1 VVDVERVAVSAE
13 TMGRPPHV
21 RRQFRFQSA
30 AMSHPGA
37 VRTNN
42 EDFVFAGQ
50 NLIAVA
56 DGVGG
61 NVYGE
66 VASEVVVAAISY
78 LEDRIYLKDPDS
90 ELNEAANYANYR
102 LARAIDED
110 RGRAGM
116 ATTLTALRLDG
127 TSLLILHV
135 GDSRAYALRGDQWRR
150 LTRDDSLV
158 QGLVDSGA
166 ITEAEALRHPARS
179 VVLQALNG
187 GPVDPHVTVEDVRA
201 GDRYLVCSD
210 GLTDYV
216 DESVIGDLLRH
227 HADREAGCA
236 ALIDAALAAG
246 APDNVSC
253 VVADVEPLEVAAA
266 AN

>member
-1 VVDVERVAVSAE
+1 
-13 TMGRPPHV
+13 V
-21 RRQFRFQSA
+21 RS
-30 AMSHPGA
+30 
-37 VRTNN
+37 NN

-61 NVYGE
+61 NVCGE
-66 VASEVVVAAISY
+66 IASEIVVAAISY
-78 LEDRIYLKDPDS
+78 LEDRIYMKDPDA
-90 ELNEAANYANYR
+90 ELTDATRYANYR

-110 RGRAGM
+110 SGRTGM

-127 TSLLILHV
+127 SSLVVLHV
-135 GDSRAYALRGDQWRR
+135 GDSRAYAVGPDRLER
-150 LTRDDSLV
+150 LTRDDSLI
-158 QGLVDSGA
+158 QGLLDAGA
-166 ITEAEALRHPARS
+166 ITAVEARRHPARS

-187 GPVDPHVTVEDVRA
+187 GPVSPRITVSDVQA

-216 DESVIGDLLRH
+216 PETVIGGLLDH
-227 HADREAGCA
+227 HADLEACCTALVGA
-236 ALIDAALAAG
+236 ALEVG

-253 VVADVEPLEVAAA
+253 VVADVERLAFAASG
-266 AN
+266 

>member
-1 VVDVERVAVSAE
+1 MERVLVPARSL
-13 TMGRPPHV
+13 GPLPHA
-21 RRQFRFQSA
+21 RRLFQFRSA
-30 AMSHPGA
+30 GISHVGG
-37 VRTNN
+37 VRQNN

-78 LEDRIYLKDPDS
+78 LEDRVYVKDPGDEMS
-90 ELNEAANYANYR
+90 EAASYANGR
-102 LARAIDED
+102 LARAIDD
-110 RGRAGM
+110 DHGLFGM
-116 ATTLTALRLDG
+116 ASTLTALRLDG
-127 TSLLILHV
+127 SSLTVLHV
-135 GDSRAYALRGDQWRR
+135 GDSRAYLLRDRAFSR

-158 QGLVDSGA
+158 QGLLDLGEITDS
-166 ITEAEALRHPARS
+166 EAMRHPARS
-179 VVLQALNG
+179 VVSQALDG
-187 GPVDPHVTVEDVRA
+187 GSVRPHVAIRPVEP

-216 DESVIGDLLRH
+216 SESSISQTLAEDSDPS
-227 HADREAGCA
+227 ACCA
-236 ALIDAALAAG
+236 ALIDAALAVG

-253 VVADVEPLEVAAA
+253 VVGDVQPLEPSGFG
-266 AN
+266 

>member
-1 VVDVERVAVSAE
+1 MERVLIPARSL
-13 TMGRPPHV
+13 GPLPHA
-21 RRQFRFQSA
+21 RRLFRFRSA
-30 AMSHPGA
+30 GISDVGG
-37 VRTNN
+37 VRQNN

-78 LEDRIYLKDPDS
+78 LEDRVYAKDPDEEMS
-90 ELNEAANYANYR
+90 EAANYANGR

-110 RGRAGM
+110 HNLYGM
-116 ATTLTALRLDG
+116 ASTLTALRLDG
-127 TSLLILHV
+127 SALTVLHV
-135 GDSRAYALRGDQWRR
+135 GDSRAYLLRDGAFSR

-158 QGLVDSGA
+158 QGLLDVGEITDS
-166 ITEAEALRHPARS
+166 EAQRHPARS
-179 VVLQALNG
+179 VVSQALDG
-187 GPVDPHVTVEDVRA
+187 GSVRPHVTTRRVEP

-216 DESVIGDLLRH
+216 SESSISQTLAEN
-227 HADREAGCA
+227 ADPSACCT
-236 ALIDAALAAG
+236 ALVGAALAVG

-253 VVADVEPLEVAAA
+253 VVADVQPLEPSGSG
-266 AN
+266 